1 MNAILASRDFAR
13 AMQVQDTIFMIVT
26 GRKPR
31 PSSIVRLQRLPGK
44 VIHLRITLSPEARPL
59 AASSEDFFLLQP
71 VKAAAARGYI
81 LLEHAGG
88 CDAIRIEAAE
98 TVVADLRVRLAAQQ
112 IKASGSPSSVGFS
125 QNFSIDEALREAV
138 KRLPAN
144 AASCGQESVVDVIGL
159 GVLCGGFQVVSRLFV
174 KVERSCL
181 VKESGFAIPRDPV
194 LTNVSVREHS

>member
-13 AMQVQDTIFMIVT
+13 AMQIQDTIFMIVT

-31 PSSIVRLQRLPGK
+31 PSSFVRLQRLPGK
-44 VIHLRITLSPEARPL
+44 LIHLRITFSPEARPL
-59 AASSEDFFLLQP
+59 ASSSEEFFLLQP
-71 VKAAAARGYI
+71 VKAGAARGYI

-98 TVVADLRVRLAAQQ
+98 AVVADLRVRLAAQQ
-112 IKASGSPSSVGFS
+112 VNSSGSPSSVGFS

-138 KRLPAN
+138 SRLPAN
-144 AASCGQESVVDVIGL
+144 AASCDQESVVDVIGL

-181 VKESGFAIPRDPV
+181 ASESGFAIARNTLRANRPAHEQ
-194 LTNVSVREHS
+194 S